1 MLRLWL
7 LPKYQTHTSLI
18 FPFNIKK
25 VKVQAKKGKSND
37 DLENVT
43 FKSIF
48 TALSSQISNL
58 LFNFYPP
65 NPLWWIFKSNAY
77 HIYLTWKII
86 TFKKKYFDV
95 ALLHVCVDMYY
106 VSSSFISERRFAD
119 YIWPKKKSLKGK
131 IGCPS
136 TIILNPA
143 KCSQTWFYQLLIRF
157 FKIKKIK
164 FKWKFSTRHF
174 SGTGIKKMVFLT
186 PHKRLMNSWILTHK
200 IVLYYFV
207 IQFFN
212 SVSCLNWLKESS
224 YCHLACMYHTIDLR
238 TCAACY

>member
-1 MLRLWL
+1 MKKKIFWRGIAPCVRWYVLSFFVIYFWTTFCWL
-7 LPKYQTHTSLI
+7 
-18 FPFNIKK
+18 
-25 VKVQAKKGKSND
+25 
-37 DLENVT
+37 
-43 FKSIF
+43 
-48 TALSSQISNL
+48 
-58 LFNFYPP
+58 
-65 NPLWWIFKSNAY
+65 
-77 HIYLTWKII
+77 YLT
-86 TFKKKYFDV
+86 
-95 ALLHVCVDMYY
+95 
-106 VSSSFISERRFAD
+106 
-119 YIWPKKKSLKGK
+119 KKKSFKGK

-143 KCSQTWFYQLLIRF
+143 NSSQTWFYQLLIRF

-164 FKWKFSTRHF
+164 FKWKFSTRHS